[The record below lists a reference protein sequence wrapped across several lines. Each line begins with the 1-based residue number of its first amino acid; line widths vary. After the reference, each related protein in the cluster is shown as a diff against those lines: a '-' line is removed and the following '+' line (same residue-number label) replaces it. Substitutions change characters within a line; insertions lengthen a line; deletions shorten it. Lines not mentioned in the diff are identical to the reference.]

1 MFVTGNVEEAVKY
14 HKEAADILNEL
25 MQNILDEKVAESLRL
40 QAQLHEKESKRALLL
55 RSQRKQVY
63 RNLESLRKMANGQNG
78 AGENDSLQLSIYR
91 KFEETESLLD
101 QLKIT
106 DDSSSVIASSSE
118 RSFIAESQ
126 CHENELR
133 RNIVVGEASK
143 KPKDEK
149 VIIEELQ
156 VANSH
161 LRKMV
166 EELFSEL
173 SGCQRENLELRNR
186 VRYLEGMHGST
197 IPIRPQPF
205 QSHSAQ
211 PSPKHPG
218 MRTFRPEVSPM
229 VPRPTVAVAQQAAI
243 SDDSISLPH
252 IHLAPLEMPTFDF
265 EA

>member
-1 MFVTGNVEEAVKY
+1 
-14 HKEAADILNEL
+14 

-63 RNLESLRKMANGQNG
+63 RNLESLRKMANAGQNNG

-91 KFEETESLLD
+91 KFEETENLLD

-106 DDSSSVIASSSE
+106 DDSSSVIASSE

-126 CHENELR
+126 CHESELR

-186 VRYLEGMHGST
+186 VRYLETMHGST
-197 IPIRPQPF
+197 IPIRPQPL

-218 MRTFRPEVSPM
+218 LRTFRPDVCSH
-229 VPRPTVAVAQQAAI
+229 PTVTQTPI

-252 IHLAPLEMPTFDF
+252 INLPPLEMPSFDF

>member
-1 MFVTGNVEEAVKY
+1 
-14 HKEAADILNEL
+14 

-63 RNLESLRKMANGQNG
+63 RNLESLRKMANAGQNGG

-149 VIIEELQ
+149 VIIEELT

-186 VRYLEGMHGST
+186 VRYLEGLHGST
-197 IPIRPQPF
+197 IPIRPPPPL

-218 MRTFRPEVSPM
+218 MRTFRPEPM
-229 VPRPTVAVAQQAAI
+229 IPRPTIAQQATI

-252 IHLAPLEMPTFDF
+252 INLPPLELPEFDF